1 MGLVPSKS
9 RFRREKRRR
18 EKNQLFML
26 LLFVI
31 IAVNRAVF
39 SKIQNLEEN
48 LEIEKSKKVFECD
61 FEENWCG
68 LDNLPGGDFLIDENQ
83 GRTLTALTGPVFA

>member
-1 MGLVPSKS
+1 
-9 RFRREKRRR
+9 
-18 EKNQLFML
+18 ML
-26 LLFVI
+26 LLFI
-31 IAVNRAVF
+31 IFAVNRTVF
-39 SKIQNLEEN
+39 SIKSEGREA

-83 GRTLTALTGPVFA
+83 GRTLTALTGPVFAFGIQK